1 MPQPDLSQLQQPLLL
16 HLQSP
21 GICRVATRTGL
32 HVGNLKLI
40 GSVWKFKA
48 IGYDA
53 SGSVIPGGG
62 PLTGRHNTVFAG
74 LDENEINRVL
84 I

>member
-1 MPQPDLSQLQQPLLL
+1 MPQPNLSQPQLPLQL

-21 GICRVATRTGL
+21 GICRLSSSTGL
-32 HVGNLKLI
+32 HVGNFKLI

-62 PLTGRHNTVFAG
+62 PLTLKHNTIFCR
-74 LDENEINRVL
+74 LDEREINRVL